1 LYSLNLCLSLIFI
14 PAASNLLNISLNSDK
29 QKIFRMI
36 QLPLSKLSNVGTTI
50 FSQMTQLANENEAIN
65 LSQGFPDFMPDE
77 ELLNHVDHFIKKG
90 FNQYAPLGGM
100 ISLKEEIARKIESSH
115 QAVYHTDSEITVTA
129 GGTQAI
135 FTAIAAFVKKDD
147 EVIIFEPAYDCY
159 EPTVELFG
167 GIVRRFEMKAPDY
180 EIDWKAVK
188 NLVTGNTKMIILNN
202 PNNPSGRILKEE
214 DIQEL
219 IQLVKGTSILILSD
233 EVYENIVFDGKKHL
247 SICKYP
253 ELKERSLLV
262 ASFGKLFHVT
272 GWKVGYC
279 AAPKNLTDEFR
290 KVHQF
295 NVFCVNT
302 PIQLALAEYMK
313 NDSHYTHLN
322 QFFQEKRDFLR
333 NGLSGTSFELMD
345 CEGTY
350 FQAVK
355 YDKISDKNDFDFA
368 TELTV
373 GHKVASVPFSSF
385 YKNKL
390 NENVIRLCFAKKQE
404 TLERAIENLSK
415 I

>member
-1 LYSLNLCLSLIFI
+1 MIKKF
-14 PAASNLLNISLNSDK
+14 
-29 QKIFRMI
+29 QFMI
-36 QLPLSKLSNVGTTI
+36 QLPLSKLSNIGTTI

-65 LSQGFPDFMPDE
+65 LSQGFPDFMPDA
-77 ELLNHVDHFIKKG
+77 ELLNDVDHFIKKG
-90 FNQYAPLGGM
+90 FNQYAPMGGM
-100 ISLKEEIARKIESSH
+100 INLKEEIARKIENSH
-115 QAVYHTDSEITVTA
+115 QAIYHPDTEITITA

-135 FTAIAAFVKKDD
+135 FTTIATFVKKED

-167 GIVRRFEMKAPDY
+167 GIVKRFEMKAPDY
-180 EIDWKAVK
+180 EINWNAVK
-188 NLVTGNTKMIILNN
+188 NLVSAQTKMIILNN
-202 PNNPSGRILKEE
+202 PNNPSGKILKEK

-219 IQLVKGTSILILSD
+219 INIVKGTSILILSD
-233 EVYENIVFDGKKHL
+233 EVYENIVFDGKQHL

-290 KVHQF
+290 KIHQF
-295 NVFCVNT
+295 NVFSVNT
-302 PIQLALAEYMK
+302 PIQMALAEYMK
-313 NDSHYTHLN
+313 NDEHYNQLN

-333 NGLSGTSFELMD
+333 QGLATTSFELLD

-350 FQAVK
+350 FQALK

-368 TELTV
+368 SELTIN
-373 GHKVASVPFSSF
+373 HKVASVPFSSF

-390 NENVIRLCFAKKQE
+390 NEHVIRLCFAKKQE
-404 TLERAIENLSK
+404 TLERALENLSK
-415 I
+415 L

>member
-1 LYSLNLCLSLIFI
+1 
-14 PAASNLLNISLNSDK
+14 
-29 QKIFRMI
+29 MI

-65 LSQGFPDFMPDE
+65 LSQGFPDFMPDP
-77 ELLNHVDHFIKKG
+77 ELLDHVDYFIKKG
-90 FNQYAPLGGM
+90 FNQYAPMGGM
-100 ISLKEEIARKIESSH
+100 ITLKEEIARKIENSH
-115 QAVYHTDSEITVTA
+115 QAIYHPDSEITVTA

-135 FTAIAAFVKKDD
+135 FTAVATFVKRDD

-167 GIVRRFEMKAPDY
+167 GIVKRFEMKAPDY
-180 EIDWKAVK
+180 TIDWAAVK
-188 NLVTGNTKMIILNN
+188 NLVSEKTKMIILNN
-202 PNNPSGRILKEE
+202 PNNPSGKILTEK

-219 IQLVKGTSILILSD
+219 IAIVKDTSILILSD

-247 SICKYP
+247 SISRYP

-272 GWKVGYC
+272 GWKIGYC
-279 AAPKNLTDEFR
+279 AAPKVLTDEFR
-290 KVHQF
+290 KIHQF
-295 NVFCVNT
+295 NVFSVNT
-302 PIQLALAEYMK
+302 PIQLALAAYMK
-313 NDSHYTHLN
+313 NEDHYN
-322 QFFQEKRDFLR
+322 QLSNFFQEKRDFLR
-333 NGLSGTSFELMD
+333 KGLAGTSFELLD

-350 FQAVK
+350 FQALK

-368 TELTV
+368 SELTV
-373 GHKVASVPFSSF
+373 THKVASVPFSSF

-390 NENVIRLCFAKKQE
+390 NERVIRLCFAKKQE
-404 TLERAIENLSK
+404 TLEKAIDHLSK

>member
-1 LYSLNLCLSLIFI
+1 
-14 PAASNLLNISLNSDK
+14 
-29 QKIFRMI
+29 MI
-36 QLPLSKLSNVGTTI
+36 QLPLSKLSNIGTTI

-65 LSQGFPDFMPDE
+65 LSQGFPDFMPDA
-77 ELLNHVDHFIKKG
+77 ELLNYVDHFIKKG
-90 FNQYAPLGGM
+90 FNQYAPMGGM
-100 ISLKEEIARKIESSH
+100 IGLKEEIARKIENAH
-115 QAVYHTDSEITVTA
+115 QAVYHPDTEITVTS

-135 FTAIAAFVKKDD
+135 FTAIATFVKKED

-167 GIVRRFEMKAPDY
+167 GIIKRFEMKAPDY
-180 EIDWKAVK
+180 EIDWTAVK
-188 NLVTGNTKMIILNN
+188 NLVSDKTKMIILNN
-202 PNNPSGRILKEE
+202 PNNPSGRILKEK

-219 IQLVKGTSILILSD
+219 INIVTGTSILILSD
-233 EVYENIVFDGKKHL
+233 EVYENIVFDGKQHL

-290 KVHQF
+290 KIHQF
-295 NVFCVNT
+295 NVFSVNT
-302 PIQLALAEYMK
+302 PIQMALAEYMK
-313 NDSHYTHLN
+313 NDEHYNQLN

-333 NGLSGTSFELMD
+333 QGLATTPFELLD

-350 FQAVK
+350 FQALK

-368 TELTV
+368 SELTIT
-373 GHKVASVPFSSF
+373 HKVASVPFSSF
-385 YKNKL
+385 YKNKR
-390 NENVIRLCFAKKQE
+390 NDHVIRLCFAKKQE
-404 TLERAIENLSK
+404 TLEKALENLAK
-415 I
+415 L

>member
-1 LYSLNLCLSLIFI
+1 
-14 PAASNLLNISLNSDK
+14 
-29 QKIFRMI
+29 MI
-36 QLPLSKLSNVGTTI
+36 QLPFSKLSDVGTTI
-50 FSQMTQLANENEAIN
+50 FSQMTQLANENQAIN
-65 LSQGFPDFMPDE
+65 LSQGFPDFMPDS
-77 ELLNHVDHFIKKG
+77 ELLNHVTHFITKG

-100 ISLKEEIARKIESSH
+100 IGLKEEIARKIENSH
-115 QAVYHTDSEITVTA
+115 QAVYHPDSEITITA

-135 FTAIAAFVKKDD
+135 FTAIATFIKKDD

-167 GIVRRFEMKAPDY
+167 GIVKRFEMKAPDY
-180 EIDWKAVK
+180 EIDWNAVK
-188 NLVTGNTKMIILNN
+188 GLVSKKTKMIILNN
-202 PNNPSGRILKEE
+202 PNNPSGKILKEK

-219 IQLVKGTSILILSD
+219 IGIVKDTSILILSD
-233 EVYENIVFDGKKHL
+233 EVYENIVFDGKQHL
-247 SICKYP
+247 SICRYP

-313 NDSHYTHLN
+313 NEEHYNHLN
-322 QFFQEKRDFLR
+322 DFFQEKRDFLR
-333 NGLSGTSFELMD
+333 KGLAGTSFELLD

-350 FQAVK
+350 FQGVK

-368 TELTV
+368 RELTIN
-373 GHKVASVPFSSF
+373 HKVATVPFSSF

-390 NENVIRLCFAKKQE
+390 SEHVVRLCFAKKQE
-404 TLERAIENLSK
+404 TLEQALEYLSK

>member
-1 LYSLNLCLSLIFI
+1 
-14 PAASNLLNISLNSDK
+14 
-29 QKIFRMI
+29 MI
-36 QLPLSKLSNVGTTI
+36 QLPFSKLSNVGTTI
-50 FSQMTQLANENEAIN
+50 FSQMTQLANDNKAIN
-65 LSQGFPDFMPDE
+65 LSQGFPDFMPDSK
-77 ELLNHVDHFIKKG
+77 LLDYVDHFIKKG

-100 ISLKEEIARKIESSH
+100 ISLKEEIARKIENSH
-115 QAVYHTDSEITVTA
+115 QTAYHPDSEITITA

-135 FTAIAAFVKKDD
+135 FTAIAALIKKDD

-167 GIVRRFEMKAPDY
+167 GIVRRFEMRAPDY
-180 EIDWKAVK
+180 EIDWNAVK
-188 NLVTGNTKMIILNN
+188 GLVSEKTKMIILNN
-202 PNNPSGRILKEE
+202 PNNPSGKILKEK

-219 IQLVKGTSILILSD
+219 IGIVKDTSILILSD
-233 EVYENIVFDGKKHL
+233 EVYENIVFDGKRHV
-247 SICKYP
+247 SVCQYP
-253 ELKERSLLV
+253 ELRERSFLI

-272 GWKVGYC
+272 GWKIGYC

-313 NDSHYTHLN
+313 EEEHYNQLN
-322 QFFQEKRDFLR
+322 IFFQEKRDFLR
-333 NGLSGTSFELMD
+333 KGLANTSFELLD

-350 FQAVK
+350 FQGVK

-368 TELTV
+368 QELTIN
-373 GHKVASVPFSSF
+373 HKVASVPFSSF

-390 NENVIRLCFAKKQE
+390 SEHVIRLCFAKKQE
-404 TLERAIENLSK
+404 TLEQALEYLAK
-415 I
+415 V

>member
-1 LYSLNLCLSLIFI
+1 
-14 PAASNLLNISLNSDK
+14 
-29 QKIFRMI
+29 MI

-65 LSQGFPDFMPDE
+65 LSQGFPDFMPDS
-77 ELLNHVDHFIKKG
+77 ELLDHVNHFIKKG
-90 FNQYAPLGGM
+90 FNQYAPMAGM
-100 ISLKEEIARKIESSH
+100 MVLKEQIAEKIENSH
-115 QAVYHTDSEITVTA
+115 QAAYHPDTEITVTA

-135 FTAIAAFVKKDD
+135 FTAIASFIKKED

-167 GIVRRFEMKAPDY
+167 GIVKRFEMKAPGY
-180 EIDWKAVK
+180 EIDWNIVK
-188 NLVTGNTKMIILNN
+188 SLVSDKTKMIILNN
-202 PNNPSGRILKEE
+202 PNNPAGKVLKENDME
-214 DIQEL
+214 EL
-219 IQLVKGTSILILSD
+219 IKIVNGTSILILSD
-233 EVYENIVFDGKKHL
+233 EVYENIVFDGRRHL
-247 SICKYP
+247 SICRYP

-272 GWKVGYC
+272 GWKIGYC
-279 AAPKNLTDEFR
+279 AAPGNLTHEFR

-295 NVFCVNT
+295 NVFSVNT
-302 PIQLALAEYMK
+302 PMQLALAEYMK
-313 NDSHYTHLN
+313 NPDHYNYLN
-322 QFFQEKRDFLR
+322 SFFQEKRDFLR
-333 NGLSGTSFELMD
+333 QGLSNTSFELLD

-350 FQAVK
+350 FQALK
-355 YDKISDKNDFDFA
+355 YDKISDKSDLDFA
-368 TELTV
+368 RELTIS
-373 GHKVASVPFSSF
+373 HKVASVPFSSF

>member
-1 LYSLNLCLSLIFI
+1 
-14 PAASNLLNISLNSDK
+14 
-29 QKIFRMI
+29 MI

-65 LSQGFPDFMPDE
+65 LSQGFPDFMPDP
-77 ELLNHVDHFIKKG
+77 ELLSNVDHFIKEG
-90 FNQYAPLGGM
+90 FNQYAPLGGV
-100 ISLKEEIARKIESSH
+100 IGLKEEIARKIENSH
-115 QAVYHTDSEITVTA
+115 QAVYHPDSEITVTA

-167 GIVRRFEMKAPDY
+167 GIIKRFEMKAPDFD
-180 EIDWKAVK
+180 IDWTAVRS
-188 NLVTGNTKMIILNN
+188 LVSSKTKMIILNN
-202 PNNPSGRILKEE
+202 PNNPSGKILKER

-219 IQLVKGTSILILSD
+219 IRLIEGTSILILSD
-233 EVYENIVFDGKKHL
+233 EVYENIVFDGKQHL
-247 SICKYP
+247 SVCHYP

-279 AAPKNLTDEFR
+279 AAPKNLTEEFR

-302 PIQLALAEYMK
+302 PIQMALAKYMK
-313 NDSHYTHLN
+313 NDEHYIHLN
-322 QFFQEKRDFLR
+322 EFFQAKRDFLR
-333 NGLSGTSFELMD
+333 KGLSGTSFELLD

-368 TELTV
+368 KELTIN
-373 GHKVASVPFSSF
+373 HKVATVPFSSF
-385 YKNKL
+385 YKNKV
-390 NENVIRLCFAKKQE
+390 NEHVIRLCFAKKEE
-404 TLERAIENLSK
+404 TLEKAIEYLSK

>member
-1 LYSLNLCLSLIFI
+1 
-14 PAASNLLNISLNSDK
+14 
-29 QKIFRMI
+29 MI

-50 FSQMTQLANENEAIN
+50 FSQMTQLANENQAIN
-65 LSQGFPDFMPDE
+65 LSQGFPDFMPDP
-77 ELLNHVDHFIKKG
+77 ELLNYVDNFIKKG
-90 FNQYAPLGGM
+90 FNQYAPMGGM
-100 ISLKEEIARKIESSH
+100 IGLKEEIARKIENSH
-115 QAVYHTDSEITVTA
+115 QSIYHPDSEITVTA

-135 FTAIAAFVKKDD
+135 FTAIATFIKRDD

-167 GIVRRFEMKAPDY
+167 GVIRRFEMKAPDY
-180 EIDWKAVK
+180 VIDWNAVK
-188 NLVTGNTKMIILNN
+188 GMVNEKTKMIILNN
-202 PNNPSGRILKEE
+202 PNNPSGRILKES

-219 IQLVKGTSILILSD
+219 IHIVKDTPILILSD
-233 EVYENIVFDGKKHL
+233 EVYENIVFDGKQHL

-253 ELKERSLLV
+253 ELRERSLLI

-279 AAPKNLTDEFR
+279 AAPKILTDEFR

-295 NVFCVNT
+295 NVFSVNT

-313 NDSHYTHLN
+313 DDEHYNHLN
-322 QFFQEKRDFLR
+322 EFFQKKRDFLR
-333 NGLSGTSFELMD
+333 QGLSTTSFELLD

-350 FQAVK
+350 FQALK

-368 TELTV
+368 SELTV
-373 GHKVASVPFSSF
+373 THKVASVPFSSF
-385 YKNKL
+385 YKNKV
-390 NENVIRLCFAKKQE
+390 NENVIRLCFAKKEE

>member
-1 LYSLNLCLSLIFI
+1 
-14 PAASNLLNISLNSDK
+14 
-29 QKIFRMI
+29 MI

-65 LSQGFPDFMPDE
+65 LSQGFPDFMPDS
-77 ELLNHVDHFIKKG
+77 ELLDHVDYFVKKG

-100 ISLKEEIARKIESSH
+100 PVLKEEIARKIENSH
-115 QAVYHTDSEITVTA
+115 RAVYHPDSEITVTA

-135 FTAIAAFVKKDD
+135 FTAIAAFVKKED

-167 GIVRRFEMKAPDY
+167 GIVKRFEMKAPDY
-180 EIDWKAVK
+180 EIDWTAVK
-188 NLVTGNTKMIILNN
+188 GLVSENTKMIILNN
-202 PNNPSGRILKEE
+202 PNNPSGKILKEK
-214 DIQEL
+214 DLQEL

-233 EVYENIVFDGKKHL
+233 EVYENIVFDGKQHL
-247 SICKYP
+247 SICQYP

-272 GWKVGYC
+272 GWKTGYC

-313 NDSHYTHLN
+313 NDEHYLHLN
-322 QFFQEKRDFLR
+322 AFFQEKRDFLR
-333 NGLSGTSFELMD
+333 KGLAGTSFKLLD

-355 YDKISDKNDFDFA
+355 YDAISDQNDFDFA
-368 TELTV
+368 SELTIR
-373 GHKVASVPFSSF
+373 HKVASVPFSSF
-385 YKNKL
+385 YQNKR
-390 NENVIRLCFAKKQE
+390 NDHVIRLCFAKKQE
-404 TLERAIENLSK
+404 TLEKAIEHLSK
-415 I
+415 VKPFI

>member
-1 LYSLNLCLSLIFI
+1 
-14 PAASNLLNISLNSDK
+14 
-29 QKIFRMI
+29 MI

-50 FSQMTQLANENEAIN
+50 FSRMTQLANENEAIN
-65 LSQGFPDFMPDE
+65 LSQGFPDFMPDA
-77 ELLNHVDHFIKKG
+77 ELLNYVDQFIRKG
-90 FNQYAPLGGM
+90 FNQYAPMGGM
-100 ISLKEEIARKIESSH
+100 IGLKEEIARKIENAH
-115 QAVYHTDSEITVTA
+115 QAVYHPDTEITVTS

-135 FTAIAAFVKKDD
+135 FTTIATFVKKDD

-167 GIVRRFEMKAPDY
+167 GVVKRFEMKAPDY

-188 NLVTGNTKMIILNN
+188 NLVSDKTKMIILNN
-202 PNNPSGRILKEE
+202 PNNPSGKILKES

-219 IQLVKGTSILILSD
+219 INIVKGTSILILSD
-233 EVYENIVFDGKKHL
+233 EVYENIVFDGKQHL

-279 AAPKNLTDEFR
+279 AAPENLTNEFR
-290 KVHQF
+290 KIHQF
-295 NVFCVNT
+295 NVFSVNT
-302 PIQLALAEYMK
+302 PIQMALAEYMK
-313 NDSHYTHLN
+313 NDEHYTQLN
-322 QFFQEKRDFLR
+322 RFFQEKRDFLR
-333 NGLSGTSFELMD
+333 QGLAGTSFELLD

-350 FQAVK
+350 FQALK

-368 TELTV
+368 SELTIS
-373 GHKVASVPFSSF
+373 HKVASVPFSSF

-390 NENVIRLCFAKKQE
+390 NEHVIRLCFAKKQE
-404 TLERAIENLSK
+404 TLEKAIENLSK
-415 I
+415 L

>member
-1 LYSLNLCLSLIFI
+1 
-14 PAASNLLNISLNSDK
+14 
-29 QKIFRMI
+29 MI
-36 QLPLSKLSNVGTTI
+36 QLPFSKLSDIGTTI
-50 FSQMTQLANENEAIN
+50 FSQMTQLANENQAIN
-65 LSQGFPDFMPDE
+65 LSQGFPDFMPDM
-77 ELLNHVDHFIKKG
+77 ELLNYVDDFIKKG

-100 ISLKEEIARKIESSH
+100 IPLKEEIARKIENSH
-115 QAVYHTDSEITVTA
+115 QAIYHPDSEITVTA

-135 FTAIAAFVKKDD
+135 FTAIATFIKRDD

-167 GIVRRFEMKAPDY
+167 GIVKRFEMKAPHY
-180 EIDWKAVK
+180 EIDWNEVRA
-188 NLVTGNTKMIILNN
+188 LVNEKTKMIILNN
-202 PNNPSGRILKEE
+202 PNNPSGRILKEN

-219 IQLVKGTSILILSD
+219 IHIVKDTSILILSD
-233 EVYENIVFDGKKHL
+233 EVYENIVFDGKEHL

-279 AAPKNLTDEFR
+279 AAPKALTDEFR

-313 NDSHYTHLN
+313 NDDHYNHLN
-322 QFFQEKRDFLR
+322 TFFQEKRDFLR
-333 NGLSGTSFELMD
+333 RGLANTSFEVLD

-350 FQAVK
+350 FQALK
-355 YDKISDKNDFDFA
+355 YDKISDKNDLEFA
-368 TELTV
+368 SELTIT
-373 GHKVASVPFSSF
+373 HKVATVPFSSF

-390 NENVIRLCFAKKQE
+390 NENVIRLCFAKKEE
-404 TLERAIENLSK
+404 TIEKAIENLSK

>member
-1 LYSLNLCLSLIFI
+1 
-14 PAASNLLNISLNSDK
+14 
-29 QKIFRMI
+29 MI
-36 QLPLSKLSNVGTTI
+36 QLPFSKLSNVGTTI
-50 FSQMTQLANENEAIN
+50 FSQMTQLANDNKAIN
-65 LSQGFPDFMPDE
+65 LSQGFPDFMPDSK
-77 ELLNHVDHFIKKG
+77 LLDYVDHFIKKG

-100 ISLKEEIARKIESSH
+100 ISLKEEIARKIENSH
-115 QAVYHTDSEITVTA
+115 QAAYHPDSEITITA

-135 FTAIAAFVKKDD
+135 FTAIAALIKKDD

-167 GIVRRFEMKAPDY
+167 GIVRRFEMRAPDY
-180 EIDWKAVK
+180 EIDWNAVK
-188 NLVTGNTKMIILNN
+188 GLVSEKTKMIILNN
-202 PNNPSGRILKEE
+202 PNNPSGKILKEK

-219 IQLVKGTSILILSD
+219 IGIVKDTSILILSD
-233 EVYENIVFDGKKHL
+233 EVYENIVFDGKRHV
-247 SICKYP
+247 SVCQYP
-253 ELKERSLLV
+253 ELRERSFLI

-272 GWKVGYC
+272 GWKIGYC

-313 NDSHYTHLN
+313 EEEHYNQLN
-322 QFFQEKRDFLR
+322 IFFQEKRDFLR
-333 NGLSGTSFELMD
+333 KGLANTSFELLD

-350 FQAVK
+350 FQGVK

-368 TELTV
+368 QELTIN
-373 GHKVASVPFSSF
+373 HKVASVPFSSF

-390 NENVIRLCFAKKQE
+390 SEHVIRLCFAKKQE
-404 TLERAIENLSK
+404 TLEQALEYLAK
-415 I
+415 V